1 MSLRAAVLALAL
13 LARVAGAAELVQSPL
28 PGDPMA
34 VSIHRL
40 ANGLTIYLSPN
51 PQEPRVYSSIAVRAG
66 GKDDPDDSTGIA
78 HYLEHMLFKG
88 SRRLGTLDYEKEKS
102 HLDRIAA
109 LYEELFVAKSTAAR
123 AATYRRID
131 EESVKASR
139 LAIPNELDRIYAA
152 MGIADA
158 NAGTSE
164 EATTYV
170 SEFPANR
177 AEAWATVETDRF
189 AQPVFRLFQS
199 ELEAV
204 YEEKN
209 RSLDSADERLG
220 EALEARLYKEHPYGQ
235 RTILGS
241 IEHLKN
247 PSLAK
252 MRSFYER
259 RYVPANMAIALS
271 GDFDRGRMLELLERR
286 FGAWKKAPAPERRRW
301 PLPPPK
307 GAERVEVRHEA
318 EERLVI
324 AWPTAPRDHPDEEAL
339 EVMDMVMDNAQA
351 GLINLRLNQAQRVK
365 GAGSYP
371 AHYNDAGSWRLW
383 ASPKKGQTL
392 EEAEKLLL
400 ETVEALKAGEFGE
413 EDVRAVI
420 TDFEVS
426 EKRRLESNAARSG
439 MMAASFTHYSGW
451 PRVVAKLERLRRV
464 TKADVVAVAKK
475 YLGPDRVVACRRPGK
490 PAIPQVEKPR
500 FSQVEIDPSR
510 ESAFAREV
518 LELPTVPIEPRF
530 LEEGRDYRRL
540 ETEWGRLY
548 VASNPVNDLFALT
561 FVFDRGYRHER
572 TLCEALELLELSG
585 EGALDADEFKR
596 RLYRLGS
603 AMSVDCGEQQSSVSL
618 TGLESHLEATLELA
632 KSRFEAPNT
641 SSGTLRDRIEV
652 TLGEQ
657 QDNKKSQGYAYYA
670 LSELAKKGRRS
681 SVLQQLTPKELSAL
695 ELGALHELVKGFFGY
710 RRDAL
715 YVGRRPA
722 DTLGPLLAWGAAPY
736 RAPAPYEPRRWERG
750 DRPRVLIV
758 PREQVQANVGMFA
771 ADEVYDPARA
781 VDYLYYNIYMGG
793 GGGVIYQE
801 MREARSLAYS
811 SSGGYGAG
819 ERLGDENILWGS
831 VGTQADKTI
840 EAAGLLSTLLK
851 SMPLAEA
858 RFLETKRAIEQD
870 FRTSVV
876 TFREVPG
883 TIRLWE
889 LRGILS
895 DPRPERF
902 KRALAYEP
910 KDLAAFARRFEGR
923 PLVIYVLGPAGT
935 IDRKG
940 LAGLGEVAELKVD
953 DLFPY

>member
-1 MSLRAAVLALAL
+1 MSLRAAGLAAL
-13 LARVAGAAELVQSPL
+13 LLAQAAGAAELVQAPL

-40 ANGLTIYLSPN
+40 DNGLTIFLSPN

-88 SRRLGTLDYEKEKS
+88 SRRLGTLDYEREKPR
-102 HLDRIAA
+102 LDRIAA
-109 LYEELFVAKSTAAR
+109 LYEELFVTTSTAAR
-123 AATYRRID
+123 AGIYRRID
-131 EESVKASR
+131 AESVEAAA
-139 LAIPNELDRIYAA
+139 LAIPNELDRLYAT
-152 MGIADA
+152 MGIAEA
-158 NAGTSE
+158 NAGTTE
-164 EATTYV
+164 ESTTYV

-177 AEAWATVETDRF
+177 AEAWATVEADRF
-189 AQPVFRLFQS
+189 ARPVFRLFQS

-209 RSLDSADERLG
+209 RSLDGADERLS
-220 EALEARLYKEHPYGQ
+220 EALEARLYKKHPYGQ

-252 MRSFYER
+252 MRAFYER

-271 GDFDRGRMLELLERR
+271 GDFDRDRIVELLERHL
-286 FGAWKKAPAPERRRW
+286 GAWKAVPAPARRRW
-301 PLPPPK
+301 PLPPPE
-307 GAERVEVRHEA
+307 GVERVEVRHEA

-324 AWPTAPRDHPDEEAL
+324 AWPTAPRNHPDEEAL

-383 ASPKKGQTL
+383 ASPKRGQTL
-392 EEAEKLLL
+392 EEAEGLLL
-400 ETVEALKAGEFGE
+400 ETVQALKAGEFSE

-439 MMAASFTHYSGW
+439 MMAASFTHYTEW

-464 TKADVVAVAKK
+464 TKADVVKVANR
-475 YLGPDRVVACRRPGK
+475 YLGPDRVVAYRRPGR
-490 PAIPQVEKPR
+490 PTIPQVAKPN
-500 FSQVEIDPSR
+500 FSQVQIDPSR

-518 LELPTVPIEPRF
+518 LSIPAVPIEPKF

-540 ETEWGRLY
+540 ETDWGRLY
-548 VASNPVNDLFALT
+548 VATNPVNDLFSLT
-561 FVFDRGYRHER
+561 FVFDRGQRHER
-572 TLCEALELLELSG
+572 TLCEALGLLELSG
-585 EGALDADEFKR
+585 GGALDADEFKR

-603 AMSVDCGEQQSSVSL
+603 TMSVDCGEQQSAVSV
-618 TGLESHLEATLELA
+618 TGLESHLEVTLELA

-641 SSGTLRDRIEV
+641 STGTLRDRIEV

-657 QDNKKSQGYAYYA
+657 QDNKKSQGYVYYA
-670 LSELAKKGRRS
+670 LSELAKRGRRS

-695 ELGALHELVKGFFGY
+695 ELPALQAQAKALFGY

-722 DTLGPLLAWGAAPY
+722 ESLAALLAWGDKPY
-736 RAPAPYEPRRWERG
+736 RPPAPYEPRRWERT
-750 DRPRVLIV
+750 DRPRVFFV

-811 SSGGYGAG
+811 SAGGYGAG

-831 VGTQADKTI
+831 AGTQADKTA

-851 SMPLAEA
+851 AMPLSES
-858 RFLETKRAIEQD
+858 RFTETKRAIEQD
-870 FRTSVV
+870 FRTGVV
-876 TFREVPG
+876 TFREIPG
-883 TIRLWE
+883 TIQLWE
-889 LRGILS
+889 RRGILS

-910 KDLAAFARRFEGR
+910 KDLAAFASRFNAR
-923 PLVIYVLGPAGT
+923 SLILYVLGPSGM

-940 LAGLGEVAELKVD
+940 LAGLGEVKELAVD